1 MPCSTSL
8 ARRSLLA
15 LGASVALGTVSRS
28 PLVRAQGNYP
38 TKPVTVI
45 VPYTAGGGAD
55 TLARILFGK
64 LSETFGQQFVIEN
77 RGGGGG
83 TIGTGAVARA
93 APDGYTILYD
103 ATAHSINP
111 ALLPKLP
118 YDTAKAFEPVFLAGT
133 LPLLLLVHPSVEA
146 RTVAEVIA
154 LAKST
159 PSGINWASAGN
170 GSLQHLALELFRMMA
185 GIAVTHVPYKGG
197 APALNDLVGGHVR
210 FYFSN
215 TAASSGFV
223 KAGTVRAIAHTGQGR
238 VDSFPELAPISDT
251 LPGFEAYE
259 WNGVFVPA
267 GTPREVIERLNA
279 GLNAALRDPAV
290 VERMAQLSVQTRPN
304 SPAEFG
310 AFVRAETEKWGKVV
324 REANIKPD

>member
-1 MPCSTSL
+1 
-8 ARRSLLA
+8 LLA
-15 LGASVALGTVSRS
+15 LGASVALGAASRS
-28 PLVRAQGNYP
+28 QVVLAQGNYP

-64 LSETFGQQFVIEN
+64 LSETFGQQFLIEN

-83 TIGTGAVARA
+83 TIGAGAVARA
-93 APDGYTILYD
+93 EPDGYTILYD

-118 YDTAKAFEPVFLAGT
+118 YDRAKAFEPVFLAGT

-146 RTVAEVIA
+146 KTAAEAIA

-170 GSLQHLALELFRMMA
+170 GSLQHLALELFSMMA
-185 GIAVTHVPYKGG
+185 DIEVTHVPYKGG

-215 TAASSGFV
+215 TAASSSFV
-223 KAGTVRAIAHTGQGR
+223 KAGTVRAIAHSGQGR
-238 VDSFPELAPISDT
+238 IDSFPELDPISDT

-259 WNGVFVPA
+259 WNGVFVPT
-267 GTPREVIERLNA
+267 GTPHEVIERLNA
-279 GLNAALRDPAV
+279 GLNGALRDPAV

-310 AFVRAETEKWGKVV
+310 AFVRAETEKWGRVI